1 MVNKKF
7 KILEVAVIRSNNLRE
22 IRKQKNLSQLALS
35 RKTGVPGNVI
45 SNLENYK
52 VFPYPSWKRKLAKA
66 LETPENELF
75 PDNEF

>member
-1 MVNKKF
+1 MNKKF